1 MSKPATNA
9 NDKPA
14 LLFLFASAFFWF
26 GILFIWVLIN
36 EGDILYNLIP
46 FAISAIIT
54 LAGFFFYLVWIYR
67 TILISLHNKLLFNP
81 DSFTTTAR
89 FISTIESSHTAVN
102 DRVTIFETVT
112 YEYDDENGVHRE
124 VKSIL
129 SLLPEQAEYL
139 KQKQTFKIRCKG
151 KISAIIEDIPGRDI
165 YYNE

>member
-1 MSKPATNA
+1 MRKPATNA

-14 LLFLFASAFFWF
+14 LLFLFASVFFWF

-46 FAISAIIT
+46 FAISALIT

-89 FISTIESSHTAVN
+89 FISTIESSYTAVN
-102 DRVTIFETVT
+102 DRVQRSVP
-112 YEYDDENGVHRE
+112 R
-124 VKSIL
+124 KWAP
-129 SLLPEQAEYL
+129 LLCLNRIP
-139 KQKQTFKIRCKG
+139 TFSSRWPWG
-151 KISAIIEDIPGRDI
+151 SPPG
-165 YYNE
+165 